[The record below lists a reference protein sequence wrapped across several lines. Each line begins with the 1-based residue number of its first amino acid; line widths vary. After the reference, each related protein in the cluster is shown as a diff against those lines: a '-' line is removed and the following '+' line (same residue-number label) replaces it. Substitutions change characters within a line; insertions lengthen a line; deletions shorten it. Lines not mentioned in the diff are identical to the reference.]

1 MKSRIIST
9 PNARMIVYKQ
19 QEDLTA
25 LQKLADRSNIK
36 LVIAEDNDADSPLGF
51 FAGSGGF
58 EKSGKTAEAD
68 SGCVIFSGL
77 SGKQI
82 DTVLADLRKADIYIP
97 LKAVL
102 TPSNQKWSI
111 KKLVSEL
118 AKEREKM
125 GG

>member
-1 MKSRIIST
+1 
-9 PNARMIVYKQ
+9 MIVYKQ
-19 QEDLTA
+19 QENLTA

-51 FAGSGGF
+51 FAGFGGF
-58 EKSGKTAEAD
+58 EKSGITAEAD
-68 SGCVIFSGL
+68 SGCIIFSGL